1 MIRCGGRLPDETCD
15 HALACGMTG
24 DSLTARLVKILRADP
39 DVMHV
44 LVTLRGLALPD
55 WRLVSGAIYQS
66 VWNVLT
72 DKPRGHGIKCAEF
85 EVRDI
90 DWIGWLANFK
100 FDKHTRI
107 NLF

>member
-1 MIRCGGRLPDETCD
+1 MAD
-15 HALACGMTG
+15 

-72 DKPRGHGIKCAEF
+72 DKPRGHGI
-85 EVRDI
+85 R
-90 DWIGWLANFK
+90 IGMSPISTAAIFPGRRR
-100 FDKHTRI
+100 TR
-107 NLF
+107 